1 MRKIHNKILRKLFNK
16 SKPLLVAEISA
27 NHNGSLLKAKKLIE
41 CAKKNEF
48 KTMQQ
53 MGHELL
59 LSGILSYDEYSRQVQ
74 SGELSLEEYDKQE
87 NV

>member
-1 MRKIHNKILRKLFNK
+1 MLTNCRGK
-16 SKPLLVAEISA
+16 
-27 NHNGSLLKAKKLIE
+27 
-41 CAKKNEF
+41 F

-87 NV
+87 NG